1 LIEMQGISAVAEGRL
16 AEPGAAAEGRLAE
29 PGFTGEDRLAERSAA
44 AESHLVEPRLAAEG
58 RLAEPGVAS
67 EGRLAEPRVAGEGR
81 PVERGVAGEGRPVQP
96 GVAGEGRLVER
107 GVAGEGRLVERGV
120 AGEGRLAESGVAGE
134 GRLAERG
141 DAHEGGFVEPGV
153 ANEGHLAELGVAV
166 ERRPAEAGTAA
177 EGRLAEQ
184 GVAPEGGPA
193 EICVAAERRPAEQGV
208 TAEGRSAES
217 GVAGEG
223 CPAERSVAAKGRSA
237 EPGVAAEGRPVE
249 VDAAGEGRPV
259 EVGGGHH
266 AVYEAEIDEGG
277 AAEIE
282 TNGIPETR
290 ARRIAGLMI
299 FGPVITQMLGKDTLR
314 GKTHLPFLLPCAAN
328 PSLCFTVNPRLF
340 PAFGGLGLR
349 VAGWRRGGE
358 RHAQV
363 GADDVDDGLAVCR
376 VVLSE
381 PFECVQ
387 AAGPDQGL
395 VAAELL
401 NRLGV
406 ELGDAPLGRVKVAQ
420 NYRDLLVV
428 SAEGEHPQPVRP
440 RPPRWPGTLM
450 CPSAV
455 RKLHGEHHLAAIM
468 SIAGGQR
475 GPAAARAA
483 LVRCR
488 CQRSPGP
495 LAVPWSAI
503 PGRRGLP
510 GAHPRAAADVKA
522 VADSQAACPGGSCA
536 GCRGWPGK
544 SARGVQITERR
555 AIVRSAETQIGW
567 SSRDCRLG
575 APSDEHSI
583 GTQLLRGE

>member
-1 LIEMQGISAVAEGRL
+1 MQGISAVAEGRL
-16 AEPGAAAEGRLAE
+16 AEPGAVAEGRLAE

-44 AESHLVEPRLAAEG
+44 AE
-58 RLAEPGVAS
+58 
-67 EGRLAEPRVAGEGR
+67 GR
-81 PVERGVAGEGRPVQP
+81 PVEP
-96 GVAGEGRLVER
+96 GVAGEGRLVEP
-107 GVAGEGRLVERGV
+107 GAAAEGRLVEPGL

-141 DAHEGGFVEPGV
+141 DAHEGGFVERGV
-153 ANEGHLAELGVAV
+153 AGEGHLAELGVAA
-166 ERRPAEAGTAA
+166 ERRPAEPGTAA

-184 GVAPEGGPA
+184 GVAPEG
-193 EICVAAERRPAEQGV
+193 RPAEQGV
-208 TAEGRSAES
+208 AAEGRPAEQGVAAECRSAEP

-223 CPAERSVAAKGRSA
+223 CPGERSVAAKGRSA

-249 VDAAGEGRPV
+249 VAAAAEGRPV

-282 TNGIPETR
+282 ADGIPETR

-299 FGPVITQMLGKDTLR
+299 FGPVITQMLGQDTLR
-314 GKTHLPFLLPCAAN
+314 SKTHLSFLLPCAAD
-328 PSLCFTVNPRLF
+328 SGLCFTVNARLF
-340 PAFGGLGLR
+340 PAFGGLGHR
-349 VAGWRRGGE
+349 VAGRRRRGE

-395 VAAELL
+395 VAAELF

-406 ELGDAPLGRVKVAQ
+406 ELGDARPGRVKVAQ
-420 NYRDLLVV
+420 NDRDLLVAP
-428 SAEGEHPQPVRP
+428 AEGENPQPARP

-450 CPSAV
+450 CPSAT
-455 RKLHGEHHLAAIM
+455 RELHGEHHLEAIM

-483 LVRCR
+483 
-488 CQRSPGP
+488 
-495 LAVPWSAI
+495 
-503 PGRRGLP
+503 
-510 GAHPRAAADVKA
+510 
-522 VADSQAACPGGSCA
+522 PGGTGA
-536 GCRGWPGK
+536 GCRGRPGT
-544 SARGVQITERR
+544 SARGVQIPERR
-555 AIVRSAETQIGW
+555 AIVRSARTQIGW

-575 APSDEHSI
+575 
-583 GTQLLRGE
+583 